1 MKGFF
6 DVHEQNRLHGICE
19 NGGKRPH
26 GAVCAAL
33 LPCDLLGGYERTE
46 PERHVYEA
54 AGQRAV
60 YHSGG
65 IGFRLCAETER
76 PDLLRQM
83 HRRRTAGGMP
93 DGHGSERLSLWLCRR
108 AASGGD
114 GSMIIKV
121 GIHFNTKQLHAKS
134 AALKQQA
141 QEFVGNEL
149 LRKCDPYV
157 PFDTGMLR
165 DSGISHSK
173 PAEGYLLWKTPYAA
187 VQWYA
192 GVSRGLRGKKW
203 ALRAW
208 ADHGKLILKSARSI
222 AKGKV

>member
-1 MKGFF
+1 
-6 DVHEQNRLHGICE
+6 
-19 NGGKRPH
+19 
-26 GAVCAAL
+26 
-33 LPCDLLGGYERTE
+33 
-46 PERHVYEA
+46 
-54 AGQRAV
+54 
-60 YHSGG
+60 
-65 IGFRLCAETER
+65 
-76 PDLLRQM
+76 
-83 HRRRTAGGMP
+83 
-93 DGHGSERLSLWLCRR
+93 
-108 AASGGD
+108 
-114 GSMIIKV
+114 MILKV
-121 GIHFNTKQLHAKS
+121 KINFNTKQLHAKS

-187 VQWYA
+187 VQWHA

-208 ADHGKLILKSARSI
+208 ADHGKLILKNARSI

>member
-1 MKGFF
+1 
-6 DVHEQNRLHGICE
+6 
-19 NGGKRPH
+19 
-26 GAVCAAL
+26 
-33 LPCDLLGGYERTE
+33 
-46 PERHVYEA
+46 
-54 AGQRAV
+54 
-60 YHSGG
+60 
-65 IGFRLCAETER
+65 
-76 PDLLRQM
+76 
-83 HRRRTAGGMP
+83 
-93 DGHGSERLSLWLCRR
+93 
-108 AASGGD
+108 
-114 GSMIIKV
+114 MIIKV

-134 AALKQQA
+134 AVLKQQA

-173 PAEGYLLWKTPYAA
+173 PEEGSLLWKTPYAA

-208 ADHGKLILKSARSI
+208 ADHGKLILKNARI
-222 AKGKV
+222 LAKG